1 MKLDHL
7 RSEIDLID
15 NQLVI
20 LIKKRLDIAHRIAS
34 AKKIMGK
41 PVYDKKRE
49 NNVLSLHQQQ
59 GEQSGIRKRFI
70 KELWNLILQESKW
83 IQRNI

>member
-41 PVYDKKRE
+41 PIYDKKRE
-49 NNVLSLHQQQ
+49 NQVISLRQNQ
-59 GEQSGIRKRFI
+59 GENLGLRKKFI
-70 KELWNLILQESKW
+70 NDLWKILFQESKK
-83 IQRNI
+83 IQLDI